1 MEELIPTSIPA
12 EAEQMRSEIR
22 GFLNKNLATI
32 PADIRARS
40 WLGYNAE
47 FSKLL
52 AQHGWIGMTLPKEY
66 GGRGLGLFERFVLSE
81 ELLCSGAPVSAHW
94 IADRQSG
101 PLLLR
106 YGTEQQKKFYLPKI
120 ASAEAFFC
128 IGMSEPNSGSD
139 LASVRTRAK
148 KVENGWLL
156 NGQKIWTTN
165 AHRSHYMIALV
176 RTSGSPEDRHKGLS
190 QIIIDLKSPG
200 ITVRPITD
208 IAGDQDFSEV
218 MFTDVLLPEDAIVG
232 AEGDGWAQVNA
243 ELGFERSGPERIY
256 SSMVLLDEWLAWLRS
271 NPVIADHSKATV
283 GRLVGWVGVLRAMSL
298 ALTSKLHNGENP
310 VIEAT
315 LIKDLG
321 TEIEQL
327 MPKLIGD
334 QISREPNHKLPNR
347 LLKTLV
353 YLEQMSPSF
362 SLRGGTREILRGI
375 IARGLDLR

>member
-1 MEELIPTSIPA
+1 MDELIPAKIPA
-12 EAEQMRSEIR
+12 ELEQMRAQIR
-22 GFLNKNLATI
+22 SFLQEKLANI
-32 PADIRARS
+32 PPDIRARS
-40 WLGYNAE
+40 WLGFDAE
-47 FSKLL
+47 FSRSL
-52 AQHGWIGMTLPKEY
+52 AAKGWVGMTLPKEY
-66 GGRGLGLFERFVLSE
+66 GGQGLGLFERFVLSE

-106 YGTEQQKKFYLPKI
+106 YGSAKQKQFYLPKI

-139 LASVRTRAK
+139 LASVRSRAK
-148 KVENGWLL
+148 KVADGWLL

-165 AHRSHYMIALV
+165 AHRSQYMIALV

-190 QIIIDLKSPG
+190 QIIIDLQAPG
-200 ITVRPITD
+200 VTVRPITD
-208 IAGDQDFSEV
+208 VADDQDFSEV
-218 MFTDVLLPEDAIVG
+218 MFTDVLLPEDAIIG
-232 AEGDGWAQVNA
+232 TEGDGWAQVNA

-256 SSMVLLDEWLAWLRS
+256 SSMVLVDEWLAWLRK
-271 NPVIADHSKATV
+271 NPQIAQSSQSV
-283 GRLVGWVGVLRAMSL
+283 LGRLVGWIGVLRSMSV
-298 ALTSKLHNGENP
+298 ALTAKLNRGENP

-327 MPKLIGD
+327 APKLIGD
-334 QISREPNHKLPNR
+334 QIASFPNNPVEKS
-347 LLKTLV
+347 LLRTLV